1 MGDLSQVYGGTG
13 NILLILRGVKV
24 PLFGGS
30 GFDILMADN
39 KSIGVYT
46 SSKGPKKKPKEPT
59 MMTTLECERCLLYKK
74 CAIFSTTLLIGL
86 NMKLKK
92 KNLRK
97 ATCISKQIPY
107 NKILSVRV

>member
-39 KSIGVYT
+39 KSNWSVYG
-46 SSKGPKKKPKEPT
+46 K
-59 MMTTLECERCLLYKK
+59 
-74 CAIFSTTLLIGL
+74 
-86 NMKLKK
+86 
-92 KNLRK
+92 
-97 ATCISKQIPY
+97 
-107 NKILSVRV
+107 